1 MKLKLSKD
9 YRDPEVDREAA
20 ILSVMQNDGEV
31 FCLGKRFKVDAFNE
45 FNHTVVLHN
54 SVVTELRISTNEVQP
69 VLRRL
74 SSMSIDERKDYTA
87 LLNRALEGE
96 MIGDLLNWLDKR
108 FFDYRGLIEKG
119 DAIEK

>member
-9 YRDPEVDREAA
+9 YRDPEMDREAA

-31 FCLGKRFKVDAFNE
+31 FCLGKRFKVDAFNG

-54 SVVTELRISTNEVQP
+54 REVAEVRISTNEVQP

-74 SSMSIDERKDYTA
+74 SSMSEDEKKDYME
-87 LLNRALEGE
+87 LLNRALEGDA
-96 MIGDLLNWLDKR
+96 IGELVNWLDGR

>member
-1 MKLKLSKD
+1 MKFKISND
-9 YRDPEVDREAA
+9 IRDLDTDREAA

-74 SSMSIDERKDYTA
+74 SSMSVDEKKDYME
-87 LLNRALEGE
+87 LLNRALEGDA
-96 MIGDLLNWLDKR
+96 IGELVNWLDKR

>member
-1 MKLKLSKD
+1 MKFKISND
-9 YRDPEVDREAA
+9 IRDLDTAREAA

-31 FCLGKRFKVDAFNE
+31 FCLGKRFKVDAFNG

-74 SSMSIDERKDYTA
+74 SSMSVDEKKDYME
-87 LLNRALEGE
+87 LLNRALEGDA
-96 MIGDLLNWLDKR
+96 IGELVNWLDKR